1 MHRQQNVLLC
11 CLFFPFIKYS
21 PHTHGVP
28 GIKVSV
34 RDQVVHNIPSEEHI
48 HGEFERLTKLCNI
61 LQKLVI
67 ERGNC
72 SANMKLQ
79 QINEKW

>member
-11 CLFFPFIKYS
+11 CLFFPFIKYL

-28 GIKVSV
+28 GIKLSV
-34 RDQVVHNIPSEEHI
+34 RDQVVHNIPSEGQM
-48 HGEFERLTKLCNI
+48 HGEFERLTKLCDI
-61 LQKLVI
+61 LQKWVI
-67 ERGNC
+67 EIGNW

-79 QINEKW
+79 QINEK